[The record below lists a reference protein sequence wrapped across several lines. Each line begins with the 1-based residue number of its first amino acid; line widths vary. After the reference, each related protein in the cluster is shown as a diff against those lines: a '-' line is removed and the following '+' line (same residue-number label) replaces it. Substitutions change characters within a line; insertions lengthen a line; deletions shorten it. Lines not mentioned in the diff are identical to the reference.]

1 MMISV
6 LIATLLFVKI
16 SSVEISSV
24 LEVAIPQGQQECFY
38 QAVEDGETIVVEYMV
53 TYSSGEFSKYDID
66 FKMFQPGGAPVV
78 IEYRRENGHH
88 RFAGGKLLNGAGDYK
103 ICFDNSFSFI
113 SSKTVYFI
121 VDVKDESEEENQVVR
136 SNEQPNENEFKANS
150 MMFDVEMQLNTIKQ
164 KMLKASTLQNH
175 MLIAHGKDMN
185 LADQNVRRIDTTSLF
200 LFVLFVLSGILQAY
214 VIKEMFTIKI

>member
-1 MMISV
+1 MGRLLTETASRSQNKYKSRNNKMMISV

-16 SSVEISSV
+16 SSVEITSV
-24 LEVAIPQGQQECFY
+24 LEVAISQGQQECFY

-121 VDVKDESEEENQVVR
+121 VDVKTESEEENKVVR
-136 SNEQPNENEFKANS
+136 SNDQPNENEFQANS
-150 MMFDVEMQLNTIKQ
+150 MKQ

-200 LFVLFVLSGILQAY
+200 LFVLFVLSGILQA
-214 VIKEMFTIKI
+214 

>member
-66 FKMFQPGGAPVV
+66 LDRIARGA
-78 IEYRRENGHH
+78 EKGTS
-88 RFAGGKLLNGAGDYK
+88 GAY
-103 ICFDNSFSFI
+103 
-113 SSKTVYFI
+113 TA
-121 VDVKDESEEENQVVR
+121 QR
-136 SNEQPNENEFKANS
+136 
-150 MMFDVEMQLNTIKQ
+150 
-164 KMLKASTLQNH
+164 
-175 MLIAHGKDMN
+175 
-185 LADQNVRRIDTTSLF
+185 
-200 LFVLFVLSGILQAY
+200 
-214 VIKEMFTIKI
+214 